1 MIIPLCP
8 VLFPGSADLK
18 TKKKRERNRKQNIVV
33 VVFFF
38 LLKMK
43 KSADSGVKTLKLNVQ
58 MSVCEIV

>member
-18 TKKKRERNRKQNIVV
+18 KKKKTRNRKQNIVV

-43 KSADSGVKTLKLNVQ
+43 KSADSGVKTLKLNVE

>member
-18 TKKKRERNRKQNIVV
+18 KKKKRERNRKQNIVV

-38 LLKMK
+38 SFENEKICRFRSEDIKAKCRDERL
-43 KSADSGVKTLKLNVQ
+43 
-58 MSVCEIV
+58 

>member
-1 MIIPLCP
+1 M
-8 VLFPGSADLK
+8 LFPGSADLK
-18 TKKKRERNRKQNIVV
+18 KKKKTRNRKQNIVV

-43 KSADSGVKTLKLNVQ
+43 KSADSGVKTLKLNVE